1 MPESQL
7 ASFGEAQL
15 ISRFGL
21 VAAPPSLSGSVE
33 NIELSGREERKIAEQ
48 LLHLTEKVETI
59 ADNWLSSLWCLFIN
73 DTWGSRI
80 CFHGVKMA
88 LDVGT
93 EGRSHQAEV
102 QSSSTAQ

>member
-48 LLHLTEKVETI
+48 LLHLTEKE
-59 ADNWLSSLWCLFIN
+59 
-73 DTWGSRI
+73 SRDD
-80 CFHGVKMA
+80 C
-88 LDVGT
+88 
-93 EGRSHQAEV
+93 
-102 QSSSTAQ
+102 

>member
-33 NIELSGREERKIAEQ
+33 NIELSGREERKIYRRTTPPLDGE
-48 LLHLTEKVETI
+48 
-59 ADNWLSSLWCLFIN
+59 
-73 DTWGSRI
+73 SRDD
-80 CFHGVKMA
+80 C
-88 LDVGT
+88 
-93 EGRSHQAEV
+93 
-102 QSSSTAQ
+102 